1 MICSSWSGKKKTED
15 GCGLRSPICWCMHR
29 CAMAWIDGWMEL
41 YNRARERV
49 FVCVRLSAEC
59 ESAQL
64 DTRRVIRN
72 GRGRG
77 GRARVWRAAG
87 GDEPTRIEA
96 QARDDPAEPRGG
108 LRHTRSA
115 AVCSDLVCV
124 LCCRNDVADYRLDYR
139 CVVFFGLDRED
150 ATPHVA
156 PLALRSSGVGSRR
169 SQSVVAS
176 GPGAGR
182 TLSAIS

>member
-1 MICSSWSGKKKTED
+1 MWSPVSD
-15 GCGLRSPICWCMHR
+15 LLMHAQ

-77 GRARVWRAAG
+77 GRARTNSSGGQRAGTSRRGSKRKLATIRPSRAG
-87 GDEPTRIEA
+87 GCATHG
-96 QARDDPAEPRGG
+96 ARQC
-108 LRHTRSA
+108 
-115 AVCSDLVCV
+115 AV
-124 LCCRNDVADYRLDYR
+124 
-139 CVVFFGLDRED
+139 
-150 ATPHVA
+150 
-156 PLALRSSGVGSRR
+156 
-169 SQSVVAS
+169 
-176 GPGAGR
+176 
-182 TLSAIS
+182 I

>member
-1 MICSSWSGKKKTED
+1 M
-15 GCGLRSPICWCMHR
+15 
-29 CAMAWIDGWMEL
+29 
-41 YNRARERV
+41 V

-124 LCCRNDVADYRLDYR
+124 LCYQRCCADYRLDYR
-139 CVVFFGLDRED
+139 CIVFFGLALDDREQSREAE
-150 ATPHVA
+150 ATSLIVA
-156 PLALRSSGVGSRR
+156 SRPTSVPRPVARR
-169 SQSVVAS
+169 SRTGRVSGP

-182 TLSAIS
+182 TGLAVGVYTGHGFIRDLVRPVYAPRVR

>member
-1 MICSSWSGKKKTED
+1 M
-15 GCGLRSPICWCMHR
+15 
-29 CAMAWIDGWMEL
+29 
-41 YNRARERV
+41 V

-124 LCCRNDVADYRLDYR
+124 LCYQRCCADYRLDYR
-139 CVVFFGLDRED
+139 CIVFFGLALDDREQSREAE
-150 ATPHVA
+150 ATSLIVASRLLPSHVRRRSRVRSHVA
-156 PLALRSSGVGSRR
+156 VARVGSRDR
-169 SQSVVAS
+169 DRARG
-176 GPGAGR
+176 GPVSRLACTR
-182 TLSAIS
+182 VTALSAIS

>member
-1 MICSSWSGKKKTED
+1 MED

-124 LCCRNDVADYRLDYR
+124 CCVVNDVADYRLDYR
-139 CVVFFGLDRED
+139 CVVFFGLDREGPRSED
-150 ATPHVA
+150 ATPRHTS
-156 PLALRSSGVGSRR
+156 LRARPVGSGR

-182 TLSAIS
+182 ISSAIS

>member
-1 MICSSWSGKKKTED
+1 VWSPVSD
-15 GCGLRSPICWCMHR
+15 LLVHAQ

-59 ESAQL
+59 ESVQL

-124 LCCRNDVADYRLDYR
+124 LCYQRCCADYR
-139 CVVFFGLDRED
+139 V
-150 ATPHVA
+150 
-156 PLALRSSGVGSRR
+156 SII
-169 SQSVVAS
+169 VAS
-176 GPGAGR
+176 FF
-182 TLSAIS
+182 SV